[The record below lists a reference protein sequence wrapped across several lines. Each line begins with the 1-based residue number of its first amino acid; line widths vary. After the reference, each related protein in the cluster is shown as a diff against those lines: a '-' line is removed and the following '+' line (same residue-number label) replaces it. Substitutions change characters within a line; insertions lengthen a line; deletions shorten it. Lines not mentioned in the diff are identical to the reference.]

1 MVSLLS
7 ETSEQTSASVVA
19 FGDPLS
25 VYRSL
30 FGGLKLSSSSENC
43 QKGVLYFKINSFSVR
58 KPTQA
63 TATRVATGGYKL
75 GNIVDFLVVR
85 ETGSVP

>member
-1 MVSLLS
+1 MRQ
-7 ETSEQTSASVVA
+7 EQTSASVVA

-25 VYRSL
+25 VYRS
-30 FGGLKLSSSSENC
+30 F
-43 QKGVLYFKINSFSVR
+43 VVFSVR

-75 GNIVDFLVVR
+75 GNIVDLLVVR
-85 ETGSVP
+85 ETGSRALASIILSFCKRRIANALPHSTSATR

>member
-1 MVSLLS
+1 MV
-7 ETSEQTSASVVA
+7 EQTSASVIA

-30 FGGLKLSSSSENC
+30 FGGLELSSSSENC
-43 QKGVLYFKINSFSVR
+43 QKRVLYFKINSFSLGKR
-58 KPTQA
+58 TQA

-75 GNIVDFLVVR
+75 GNIVDLFVVR